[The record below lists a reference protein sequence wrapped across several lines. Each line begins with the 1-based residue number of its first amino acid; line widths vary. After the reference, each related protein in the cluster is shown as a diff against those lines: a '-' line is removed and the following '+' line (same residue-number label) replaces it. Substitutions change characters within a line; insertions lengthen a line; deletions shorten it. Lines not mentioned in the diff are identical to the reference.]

1 MDRTMFLTAQPQK
14 LSTMAILRVILTLFW
29 VLTKRVVRV
38 IIKSIS
44 ATRVWLNAK
53 HTFFDDADNEP
64 ITCTGWQFVGIGFL
78 ACLLTFILGIDYA
91 SLFF

>member
-1 MDRTMFLTAQPQK
+1 MDGTMFSTAQPQK
-14 LSTMAILRVILTLFW
+14 LPTMAILRVILTLFG
-29 VLTKRVVRV
+29 VLTQRVARA
-38 IIKSIS
+38 IIKAIS
-44 ATRVWLNAK
+44 STRVWFSAK

>member
-14 LSTMAILRVILTLFW
+14 LPTMAILRVILTLFW
-29 VLTKRVVRV
+29 VLTQRVVRV

-44 ATRVWLNAK
+44 ATRAWLNAK

-64 ITCTGWQFVGIGFL
+64 VICTGWQFVGIGFL
-78 ACLLTFILGIDYA
+78 AGLLTFILGIDYA
-91 SLFF
+91 SLFI

>member
-14 LSTMAILRVILTLFW
+14 LPTMAILRVILTLFW

-44 ATRVWLNAK
+44 ATRFWLNAK

-64 ITCTGWQFVGIGFL
+64 VICTGWQFVGIGFL
-78 ACLLTFILGIDYA
+78 AGLLTFILGIDYA
-91 SLFF
+91 SLFI

>member
-14 LSTMAILRVILTLFW
+14 LPTMAILRVILTLFG
-29 VLTKRVVRV
+29 VLTQRVVRV

-44 ATRVWLNAK
+44 ATRDWLNAK

-64 ITCTGWQFVGIGFL
+64 VICTGWQFVGIGFL
-78 ACLLTFILGIDYA
+78 AGLLTFILGIDYA
-91 SLFF
+91 SLFI

>member
-14 LSTMAILRVILTLFW
+14 LPTMAILRVILTLFW
-29 VLTKRVVRV
+29 VLTQRVVRV

-53 HTFFDDADNEP
+53 HTFVDDADNEP
-64 ITCTGWQFVGIGFL
+64 VICTGWQFLGIGFL
-78 ACLLTFILGIDYA
+78 AGLLTFILGIDYA
-91 SLFF
+91 SLFI

>member
-1 MDRTMFLTAQPQK
+1 MDRTMFLTAQTQK
-14 LSTMAILRVILTLFW
+14 LPTMAILRVILTLFGI
-29 VLTKRVVRV
+29 LTQRVVRA
-38 IIKSIS
+38 IIKAIS

-64 ITCTGWQFVGIGFL
+64 VICTGWQFVGIGFL

-91 SLFF
+91 SLFI

>member
-1 MDRTMFLTAQPQK
+1 MDRTLFLTAQTQK

-29 VLTKRVVRV
+29 VLTQRVARA
-38 IIKSIS
+38 IIKAIS
-44 ATRVWLNAK
+44 ATRVWLNTR

-64 ITCTGWQFVGIGFL
+64 ITCTGWQFLGIGFL

-91 SLFF
+91 SLFI

>member
-14 LSTMAILRVILTLFW
+14 LPTMAILRVILTLFGI
-29 VLTKRVVRV
+29 LTQRVARV
-38 IIKSIS
+38 ITKAIS

-78 ACLLTFILGIDYA
+78 ACLLTFILGIDYT
-91 SLFF
+91 SLFI